1 MANLIEGI
9 KLIGGISG
17 LITIS
22 FKLFEE
28 ISGYL
33 KIKVQVNH
41 DNNVSVLTEVENTKK
56 VFKKKIENAFLII
69 SPEDKDIL
77 EIGNI
82 IAKAKELSIDVT
94 IKSTNQFELFTAENP
109 IYINN
114 ICAII
119 PLHYYYREN
128 IHVADE
134 KLNYRCSVDKSKF
147 NKGNYSVRFYIFCN
161 GRYHRSTQDLLTF

>member
-33 KIKVQVNH
+33 KIKVQVSQDKNIC
-41 DNNVSVLTEVENTKK
+41 VLTEVENTKK
-56 VFKKKIENAFLII
+56 ILKKKIENAFLII

-82 IAKAKELSIDVT
+82 IAKELRIDKT
-94 IKSTNQFELFTAENP
+94 IESTNQFELFTPENP
-109 IYINN
+109 IYINDT
-114 ICAII
+114 CAII
-119 PLHYYYREN
+119 PLQYYFSEN
-128 IHVADE
+128 IHIADE
-134 KLNYRCSVDKSKF
+134 TLSYCCSVDKTKF
-147 NKGNYSVRFYIFCN
+147 SKGNYSVRFYIFCK
-161 GRYHRSTQDLLTF
+161 GRYHRSTQDLLTL

>member
-1 MANLIEGI
+1 MEKLIEGI

-17 LITIS
+17 LISIS

-41 DNNVSVLTEVENTKK
+41 DNNICVLTEVENTKK

-82 IAKAKELSIDVT
+82 IAKELSIDKT
-94 IKSTNQFELFTAENP
+94 IESTNQFELFTAQNP
-109 IYINN
+109 IYIND
-114 ICAII
+114 ICALI
-119 PLHYYYREN
+119 PLHYYYSEN
-128 IHVADE
+128 IKVADE
-134 KLNYRCSVDKSKF
+134 TLNYRCSVDKSKF
-147 NKGNYSVRFYIFCN
+147 NKGNYSVRFYIFCKC
-161 GRYHRSTQDLLTF
+161 RYHRSTQDLLTI